1 MSEENKK
8 VVPFQ
13 ISEEEMQDP
22 ETDRLVR
29 ESLIREADE
38 LEREINRKPELA
50 GIKAPEGMF
59 ESIVAELKERG
70 VWEEDEAEP
79 GDEDSS
85 EAIYAQ
91 LSEEDRRAL
100 TLGRQM
106 VQRQDAK
113 AGKRRRRRKFL
124 KVFGVAAACLVVVFG
139 LSMTS
144 AANRRLVQRMWDG
157 LMIEFGLKINT
168 NYLGEGES
176 VRSKSKEEAE
186 AMETIRKETG
196 APVIDF
202 GYLPKGMVYQ
212 GYEITD
218 GFETV
223 LFYSYQDSL
232 FYVTMADVNEE
243 GSYYYMY
250 DDKNAVFREKLVNKT
265 QIEVEIWEVNLDL
278 DEETY
283 IAEIEYNG
291 WRYVLNG
298 MMPYEEMRKIVEY
311 FMIL

>member
-13 ISEEEMQDP
+13 ISEEELQDP

-38 LEREINRKPELA
+38 LEREINSKPELA
-50 GIKAPEGMF
+50 GVKAPEGMF

-70 VWEEDEAEP
+70 VWEEDEAEEQ
-79 GDEDSS
+79 GDENNS

-124 KVFGVAAACLVVVFG
+124 KVFGVAAACLAVVFG

-144 AANRRLVQRMWDG
+144 AANRRLVKRMWDG
-157 LMIEFGLKINT
+157 LTRDFAFNVNT
-168 NYLGEGES
+168 DYLGEKES
-176 VRSKSKEEAE
+176 VRSKSKEEVE
-186 AMETIRKETG
+186 AMETIRRETG
-196 APVIDF
+196 APAIDF
-202 GYLPKGMVYQ
+202 CYLPRGMIYQ
-212 GYEITD
+212 DYEIS
-218 GFETV
+218 GVFETV
-223 LFYSYQDSL
+223 LFYSYQDTIFS
-232 FYVTMADVNEE
+232 VTIVDVDQE

-250 DDKNAVFREKLVNKT
+250 GGDATLRESIVNKA
-265 QIEVEIWEVNLDL
+265 QIEAEIWEVNQDNE
-278 DEETY
+278 EETY
-283 IAEIEYNG
+283 IAEIEYDG

-298 MMPYEEMRKIVEY
+298 MLSFDEMKKIVDNLV
-311 FMIL
+311 IL